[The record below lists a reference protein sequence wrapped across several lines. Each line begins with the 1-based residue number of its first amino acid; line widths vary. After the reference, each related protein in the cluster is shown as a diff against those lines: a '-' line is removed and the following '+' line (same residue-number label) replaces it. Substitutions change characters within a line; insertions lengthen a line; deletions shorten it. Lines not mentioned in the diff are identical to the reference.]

1 MCVNTNNS
9 AMPFVNLF
17 VYLVT
22 VVSSGNSALIPIQ
35 SDGTSEPTSATT
47 DLANQAVPLA
57 SGKKKTSM
65 LLKNI
70 PKPGRTSSLIRAFF
84 PCTDT

>member
-1 MCVNTNNS
+1 
-9 AMPFVNLF
+9 MPFVNLF
-17 VYLVT
+17 VHLVT

-65 LLKNI
+65 LLKKY
-70 PKPGRTSSLIRAFF
+70 PKAW
-84 PCTDT
+84 